1 MGNLEQV
8 TVVGMGQI
16 FFYGLFAFDGWNQLN
31 FITEEIKD
39 PMKNLPRSIYIGMPL
54 IIVLYVLI
62 AVSYISVLDVNTYD
76 FAQSGGIAAVRNIMS
91 SYQIFVSSILPAR
104 APSAQRCCTCR
115 GYSCY

>member
-1 MGNLEQV
+1 MISGFTPVGKLEQV

-76 FAQSGGIAAVRNIMS
+76 FAESGGIAAVRNIR
-91 SYQIFVSSILPAR
+91 YLIYIWRP
-104 APSAQRCCTCR
+104 
-115 GYSCY
+115 